1 MFCYSILRFS
11 VHCVYRSIEFMNK
24 WKWWIF
30 INAPMKTENNLLYKT
45 SNNISIWNLIKWNDA
60 KVSQTLVFLMYYGNL
75 NKVLVVSIL
84 TYSIELLLVAVS
96 NISHRNSYFVWIISK
111 RRRTIETATTKNFSQ
126 QND

>member
-1 MFCYSILRFS
+1 
-11 VHCVYRSIEFMNK
+11 MNK

-30 INAPMKTENNLLYKT
+30 INAPMKTENNLLHKT

-96 NISHRNSYFVWIISK
+96 NISHRNSYFV
-111 RRRTIETATTKNFSQ
+111 
-126 QND
+126 